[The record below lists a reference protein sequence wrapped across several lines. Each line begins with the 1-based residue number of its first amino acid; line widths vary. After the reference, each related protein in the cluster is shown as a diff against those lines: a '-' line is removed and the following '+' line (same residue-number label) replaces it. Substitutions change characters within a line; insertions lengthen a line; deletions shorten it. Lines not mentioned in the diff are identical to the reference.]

1 MNKNQNELWI
11 KMNQYQ
17 NQIESIWKIKV
28 NQNESLQ
35 FVRFESESKWTR
47 IKNKMI
53 RRGESKI
60 KKDFDSTRE
69 SKSLCEFRFPSA
81 NQKFANLNES
91 IRYEPYSRLL
101 LKLAYNNPKSLLT
114 LNSLRWV
121 NFGRCERR
129 RYSSRMFEWSIEP
142 EKRYRSKFS
151 AHTITHNQLNV
162 SIRC

>member
-1 MNKNQNELWI
+1 MLIIFCWI
-11 KMNQYQ
+11 KSNQYGKSKW
-17 NQIESIWKIKV
+17 IKTDHCDSFASKV
-28 NQNESLQ
+28 NQNES
-35 FVRFESESKWTR
+35 
-47 IKNKMI
+47 
-53 RRGESKI
+53 ESKI
-60 KKDFDSTRE
+60 KWFAQVNQKSKKDFDSPRE
-69 SKSLCEFRFPSA
+69 SKSFCDFWFTWA
-81 NQKFANLNES
+81 NQKFANQNES
-91 IRYEPYSRLL
+91 IRYEPCSRLL
-101 LKLAYNNPKSLLT
+101 FKLPYNNPKSLLT